1 MASQAATEII
11 DRRSD
16 RPGRGILLMCIGV
29 ATLILLEMSAKG
41 AAAAG
46 VPVAQTVWVRF
57 AVHLLAFALIFG
69 PRMGKNL
76 IATGN
81 LKIQLARSL
90 LLLLMT
96 LASFL
101 ALKHLQMAQVT
112 SIGFATPLL
121 VAALSVPILKEVVG
135 FHRWSAILVGFLGVL
150 LVVRPGMDG
159 MHWAMLV
166 LLGGITCYSFYLI
179 LTRQI
184 AGKED
189 PVTSV
194 FYTALFGAIF
204 MSLPMPWV
212 WQTPET
218 GQAWAFMLLTGIF
231 GGFAHFLIIIAHQ
244 YAPASLL
251 APFYYTQIVWSVLVG
266 FIAFGDKPDG
276 FTIAGAGVVIASGL
290 YLMARERQTKRQ
302 A

>member
-212 WQTPET
+212 WQTPQT

-290 YLMARERQTKRQ
+290 YLMARERRTKRQ

>member
-46 VPVAQTVWVRF
+46 VPVAQTVWGRF

-212 WQTPET
+212 WQTPQT

-276 FTIAGAGVVIASGL
+276 FTSAGAGVVIASGL
-290 YLMARERQTKRQ
+290 YLMARERRTKRQ

>member
-29 ATLILLEMSAKG
+29 ATLILLEMSAKS

-76 IATGN
+76 IATAN

-290 YLMARERQTKRQ
+290 YLMAREKRTKRR

>member
-1 MASQAATEII
+1 MAPQAETETT

-16 RPGRGILLMCIGV
+16 RPGKGILLMCIGV
-29 ATLILLEMSAKG
+29 GTLILLEMSAKG

-46 VPVAQTVWVRF
+46 VPVAQAVWVRF
-57 AVHLLAFALIFG
+57 TVHLLAFALIFG

-76 IATGN
+76 IATRN
-81 LKIQLARSL
+81 LKAQLARSL

-101 ALKHLQMAQVT
+101 ALKYLQMAQVT
-112 SIGFATPLL
+112 AIGFATPLL

-135 FHRWSAILVGFLGVL
+135 IHRWSAIIVGFLGVL
-150 LVVRPGMDG
+150 LVVRPGMEG

-166 LLGGITCYSFYLI
+166 LLGGIASYSFYLI

-184 AGKED
+184 AGQED

-194 FYTALFGAIF
+194 FYTALFGAVF

-212 WQTPET
+212 WETPQTTE
-218 GQAWAFMLLTGIF
+218 AWTFMLLTGLF

-244 YAPASLL
+244 YAAASLL

-266 FIAFGDKPDG
+266 FIAFGDQPDA
-276 FTIAGAGVVIASGL
+276 FTIGGAGIVIASGL
-290 YLMARERQTKRQ
+290 YLMARERRKKQT